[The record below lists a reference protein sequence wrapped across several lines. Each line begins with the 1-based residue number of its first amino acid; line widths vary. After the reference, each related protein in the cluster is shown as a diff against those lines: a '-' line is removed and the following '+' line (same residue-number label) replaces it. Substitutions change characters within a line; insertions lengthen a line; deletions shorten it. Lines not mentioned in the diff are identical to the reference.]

1 MSNKTVYL
9 AGPIGGCNKGE
20 ANSWRDDVTAR
31 IAEHNIIGIS
41 PLRCEPLITGR
52 YKKSGYDDPCFG
64 TADAIGSKNEID
76 VRSCDLT
83 LAYLPTLSPGTLA
96 EIGLAKGAQKPII
109 VVTKLPL
116 IRKHPLFINWT
127 NWMLDDL
134 AQAVDVII
142 GVFEDYAVP
151 LPETKREPEGPLDK
165 SV

>member
-20 ANSWRDDVTAR
+20 ANDWRNDVIER
-31 IAEHNIIGIS
+31 IAKHNIIGIS
-41 PLRCEPLITGR
+41 PLRCEPLIKGR
-52 YKKSGYDDPCFG
+52 YKKTGYDDPCFG
-64 TADAIGSKNEID
+64 TPDAIGSKNELD
-76 VRSCDLT
+76 VRSCDMT

-116 IRKHPLFINWT
+116 IRKHPLFINWI

-134 AQAVDVII
+134 DDAVAVIT
-142 GVFEDYAVP
+142 GVLGDYSPRA
-151 LPETKREPEGPLDK
+151 LD
-165 SV
+165 